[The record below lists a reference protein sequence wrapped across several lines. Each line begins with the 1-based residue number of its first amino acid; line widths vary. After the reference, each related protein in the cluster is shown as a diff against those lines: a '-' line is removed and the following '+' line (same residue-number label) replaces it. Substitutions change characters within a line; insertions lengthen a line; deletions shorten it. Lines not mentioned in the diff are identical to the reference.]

1 MTKTTVMAG
10 LALACVLSGVAPAA
24 GAGVLCRKKS
34 GEIFL
39 RDTACRKKETPVD
52 VGTLLG
58 TLPTRVGA
66 VEASVSTL
74 AANVGALA
82 ASVSNPVRS
91 CPPDAVRVGETC
103 VDKYEASVWQIAVT
117 NTALIA

>member
-1 MTKTTVMAG
+1 MGTKGIAG
-10 LALACVLSGVAPAA
+10 FALACALAAAAPAA

-39 RDTACRKKETPVD
+39 RDTACKKKETAVD

-58 TLPTRVGA
+58 ALPARVGV

-74 AANVGALA
+74 AATVGGARGEREQPGA
-82 ASVSNPVRS
+82 VVSAGRR
-91 CPPDAVRVGETC
+91 ARR
-103 VDKYEASVWQIAVT
+103 
-117 NTALIA
+117 